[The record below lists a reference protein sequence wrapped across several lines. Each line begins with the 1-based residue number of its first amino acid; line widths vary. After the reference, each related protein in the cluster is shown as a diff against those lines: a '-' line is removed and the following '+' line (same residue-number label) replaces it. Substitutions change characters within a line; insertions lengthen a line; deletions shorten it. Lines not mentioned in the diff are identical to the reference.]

1 MKIQITFNNEE
12 MNAFVKMVE
21 TMLDCGAKGGLK
33 MNKSASEQAETIS
46 NLLVDGKFTK
56 EFKPALVIKTFD
68 RISKVMKRIGVWAA
82 QTLSMMVDLNKL
94 EKEFKEEDEKEKVQY
109 EKPEVICDEHSQ
121 MSCTYFKQN

>member
-12 MNAFVKMVE
+12 ANAFVKMVE

-56 EFKPALVIKTFD
+56 EFKPALVVKTFD

-94 EKEFKEEDEKEKVQY
+94 EKEFKEEDEKEKVHY
-109 EKPEVICDEHSQ
+109 ENLK
-121 MSCTYFKQN
+121 

>member
-12 MNAFVKMVE
+12 ANAFVKMVE

-56 EFKPALVIKTFD
+56 EFKPALVVKTFD

-82 QTLSMMVDLNKL
+82 QTLNMMVDLNKM
-94 EKEFKEEDEKEKVQY
+94 EKEFKEEDEKEKVHY
-109 EKPEVICDEHSQ
+109 ENLK
-121 MSCTYFKQN
+121 

>member
-1 MKIQITFNNEE
+1 MLLAERQEVLIMKIQITFNNEE
-12 MNAFVKMVE
+12 ANAFVKMVE

-33 MNKSASEQAETIS
+33 MKKSASEQSETIS

-94 EKEFKEEDEKEKVQY
+94 EKEFKEEDEKEKFTM
-109 EKPEVICDEHSQ
+109 KNL
-121 MSCTYFKQN
+121 K